1 MKFKTALFDL
11 GGTLISYENKYSWR
25 ELAYLGCRNA
35 SIFLEREIG
44 VQIAPRE
51 LAEKLLTT
59 LDTMMEEQSKGLAE
73 IDIFKLV
80 RSVLEHF
87 NIKPHNGMPSA
98 FVDKY
103 YEPTTEQIRLEDGAP
118 EILARLKSSR
128 MKIGL
133 VSNSIFPAKFH
144 REEMKRFGIFGF
156 FDFTIFSSEMG
167 YRKPNPAIFLKAL
180 ELASSAPEDTIF
192 IGDRMLED
200 IDGPQQIGIKSV
212 LKLVDRRDYSLDVKP
227 FRSIKNLDELEMIFF
242 E

>member
-1 MKFKTALFDL
+1 LKFKTALFDL

-87 NIKPHNGMPSA
+87 NIKPHNGMP
-98 FVDKY
+98 
-103 YEPTTEQIRLEDGAP
+103 
-118 EILARLKSSR
+118 
-128 MKIGL
+128 
-133 VSNSIFPAKFH
+133 
-144 REEMKRFGIFGF
+144 
-156 FDFTIFSSEMG
+156 
-167 YRKPNPAIFLKAL
+167 
-180 ELASSAPEDTIF
+180 
-192 IGDRMLED
+192 
-200 IDGPQQIGIKSV
+200 
-212 LKLVDRRDYSLDVKP
+212 
-227 FRSIKNLDELEMIFF
+227 
-242 E
+242 